1 MKQINLQDKNSKE
14 WLIFQSLVEKHKNDL
29 DSNDCRNMILD
40 AVSLYG
46 AEGINVLKAG
56 FAAANI
62 DLEPFNKA
70 VAKIINQLLGFE
82 KI

>member
-1 MKQINLQDKNSKE
+1 MKPINWQDKNNKE
-14 WLIFQSLVEKHKNDL
+14 TQIFKVLIEKHINEIDANDF
-29 DSNDCRNMILD
+29 RGVILD

-56 FAAANI
+56 FADANI

>member
-14 WLIFQSLVEKHKNDL
+14 WLIFQSLVEKHINEIDANDFR
-29 DSNDCRNMILD
+29 SVILD

-46 AEGINVLKAG
+46 AKGINVLKAG
-56 FAAANI
+56 FADANI